1 MRQKSSLSALCLALT
16 VGLYFTGG
24 LVATSPV
31 NAADPWDPFG
41 QLLTAPAEP
50 RKRKATPSAE
60 EPRPQQDNGTTPEYG
75 TGIPYG
81 NSNGTADTAAP
92 QGYGSTQPSAYGAGN
107 AAEDDISP
115 AGNRPSTASPVPS
128 AYTAPRAQ
136 QSLNTAPLPSTG
148 GTTSG
153 VEKGDLAPVGAAD
166 GSGLPYELWTGLDI
180 PALEGLIARVDIP
193 PRSPAVHNLWRR
205 LITASVTPPGGSSS
219 DGRFNAVRAEALYRS
234 GLLDEA
240 GKAAGSDAPAL
251 ATNPALAALA
261 AKIEIGLGNT
271 TKACELVKGF
281 IVRKADLP
289 KKLQGEALLM
299 TGICAASGG
308 NPSGAGLA
316 AEFARQEKS
325 LANGPDDVVSLAA
338 LDAIASGQ
346 KTPARG
352 LKSVSLLQ
360 YRAFSFAGGVE
371 AKDISEHGEPALLAY
386 LAASK
391 DAPPALRLLSAEAA
405 ARVNVI
411 APSALADLYQ
421 ALGALAAPEALLAAN
436 AAKAEPSLHRAAL
449 YKAAE
454 AERTPLKKVRIM
466 RALLDDAKRA
476 GLYLQTLAMLA
487 KAADGLQPVPEIG
500 WFAETGIE
508 IALAAGNLER
518 ARQWSTLGGSVPG
531 DGGLR
536 HWQAL
541 IDIAD
546 PALKTERGRSL
557 ASVEEL
563 ATKGRLSRDLLH
575 RLATVL
581 DANDTNVP
589 IPLWDAANHAPQP
602 AGGYL
607 PETGVLTSLQD
618 ASKKKEFGRTV
629 LLVMRALGP
638 NGADGAHLIAL
649 GDSVRALRRA
659 GLDADARRL
668 SFEALFTLWPR
679 SVSN

>member
-1 MRQKSSLSALCLALT
+1 MRHKSRLSALSVTLA
-16 VGLYFTGG
+16 GG
-24 LVATSPV
+24 LILTSGLAATSPAK
-31 NAADPWDPFG
+31 AADPWDPFG
-41 QLLTAPAEP
+41 QLEAKPEP
-50 RKRKATPSAE
+50 RKRQASPSTQPAPTE
-60 EPRPQQDNGTTPEYG
+60 GNGPSPPEYG
-75 TGIPYG
+75 TGVPYG
-81 NSNGTADTAAP
+81 NTNGGPNDPVPSGYGAP
-92 QGYGSTQPSAYGAGN
+92 PSDNEGPPTGYGSTPSGYGSAPAAN
-107 AAEDDISP
+107 A
-115 AGNRPSTASPVPS
+115 VPS
-128 AYTAPRAQ
+128 AYSSPPANYGTKA
-136 QSLNTAPLPSTG
+136 LPLPPPVEERG
-148 GTTSG
+148 RG
-153 VEKGDLAPVGAAD
+153 VEKGDLAPVAAAD
-166 GSGLPYELWTGLDI
+166 GSGLPYELWSGLDI

-193 PRSPAVHNLWRR
+193 PHSPAVHNLWRR
-205 LITASVTPPGGSSS
+205 LITASVTPPGGSGS
-219 DGRFNAVRAEALYRS
+219 DGRFNAVRADALYRS

-240 GKAAGSDAPAL
+240 SKAAGSDASAL
-251 ATNPALAALA
+251 AANPALAALA
-261 AKIEIGLGNT
+261 ARIEIGLGNT
-271 TKACELVKGF
+271 TRACELVKGF

-299 TGICAASGG
+299 TGICAAAGG

-325 LANGPDDVVSLAA
+325 LTNGPDDAVSLAA

-346 KTPARG
+346 KAPARG
-352 LKSVSLLQ
+352 LKSLSLLQ

-371 AKDISEHGEPALLAY
+371 AKDISERGEPALLAF

-391 DAPPALRLLSAEAA
+391 DAPPALQLASAEAA
-405 ARVNVI
+405 ARVNAI
-411 APSALADLYQ
+411 APSSLADLYQ
-421 ALGALAAPEALLAAN
+421 ALGAQAAPEALLATN
-436 AAKAEPSLHRAAL
+436 AAKADPPLHRAAL
-449 YKAAE
+449 FKAAE
-454 AERTPLKKVRIM
+454 AERTPFKKVRIM

-476 GLYLQTLAMLA
+476 GLYLQALAMLA

-508 IALAAGNLER
+508 ISLTAGNLDR
-518 ARQWSTLGGSVPG
+518 ARQWSNLGGSVPG

-589 IPLWDAANHAPQP
+589 IPLWDAANRAPQP

-638 NGADGAHLIAL
+638 NGAEGAHLIAL
-649 GDSVRALRRA
+649 GDSIRALRRA

-668 SFEALFTLWPR
+668 SFEALFALWPR

>member
-1 MRQKSSLSALCLALT
+1 MPHQFSLFALYVILT
-16 VGLYFTGG
+16 GTLIFSGG
-24 LVATSPV
+24 SGGSNAAK
-31 NAADPWDPFG
+31 AADPWDPFG
-41 QLLTAPAEP
+41 QLEAAKPEP
-50 RKRKATPSAE
+50 RKRQPRPSVE
-60 EPRPQQDNGTTPEYG
+60 EPRAQQSPSNGDNSATPEYG

-81 NSNGTADTAAP
+81 NPNGTADDAVP
-92 QGYGSTQPSAYGAGN
+92 SGYGSINPNAPAPPSNAAPGTQAVPSAYGLP
-107 AAEDDISP
+107 P
-115 AGNRPSTASPVPS
+115 AKYGANSAPPPPPVNEQG
-128 AYTAPRAQ
+128 R
-136 QSLNTAPLPSTG
+136 
-148 GTTSG
+148 G
-153 VEKGDLAPVGAAD
+153 VEKGDLTPVSAAD

-180 PALEGLIARVDIP
+180 PALEGLIARVDVP
-193 PRSPAVHNLWRR
+193 PRSPAVYNLWRR
-205 LITASVTPPGGSSS
+205 LITAGVAPPGGSGS

-234 GLLDEA
+234 GLLNEA
-240 GKAAGSDAPAL
+240 GKAASSEASAL
-251 ATNPALAALA
+251 TTSPALAALA
-261 AKIEIGLGNT
+261 AKIEIGLGQT
-271 TKACELVKGF
+271 AKACELVKGF

-289 KKLQGEALLM
+289 KKMQGEALLM

-325 LANGPDDVVSLAA
+325 LANGPDDAVSLMA

-371 AKDISEHGEPALLAY
+371 AKDISDHGEPALLAS
-386 LAASK
+386 LAANKEAS
-391 DAPPALRLLSAEAA
+391 PALQLTGAEAA
-405 ARVNVI
+405 ARVNAI
-411 APSALADLYQ
+411 APSVLAELYQ
-421 ALGALAAPEALLAAN
+421 ALGAQAAPEALLAAN
-436 AAKAEPSLHRAAL
+436 ATKADPPLHRAAL
-449 YKAAE
+449 FKAAE

-476 GLYLQTLAMLA
+476 GLYLQTLAILS

-508 IALAAGNLER
+508 ISLAAGNFER
-518 ARQWSTLGGSVPG
+518 ARQWSNLGGSVPG

-557 ASVEEL
+557 ASVEDL
-563 ATKGRLSRDLLH
+563 ASKGRLSRDLLH

-589 IPLWDAANHAPQP
+589 IPLWDAANNAPQP
-602 AGGYL
+602 TGGYL

-638 NGADGAHLIAL
+638 NGAEGAHLIAL
-649 GDSVRALRRA
+649 GDSIRALRRA

-668 SFEALFTLWPR
+668 SFEALFALWPR
-679 SVSN
+679 SVSG

>member
-1 MRQKSSLSALCLALT
+1 MAAN
-16 VGLYFTGG
+16 
-24 LVATSPV
+24 SPA
-31 NAADPWDPFG
+31 NAAEPWDPFG
-41 QLLTAPAEP
+41 QLHTAPPEP
-50 RKRKATPSAE
+50 RKKKDTSNANPAQPQPSSTEGGNSA
-60 EPRPQQDNGTTPEYG
+60 TPEYG

-81 NSNGTADTAAP
+81 NSAGSPEVATQPGYGGTAAP
-92 QGYGSTQPSAYGAGN
+92 TDATQ
-107 AAEDDISP
+107 DDVMQLPRDPASP
-115 AGNRPSTASPVPS
+115 ANAVPS
-128 AYTAPRAQ
+128 AYTTAPANYKA
-136 QSLNTAPLPSTG
+136 STAPLPPLAIERG
-148 GTTSG
+148 AAI
-153 VEKGDLAPVGAAD
+153 EKGDLAPVAAAD

-180 PALEGLIARVDIP
+180 PALEGLISRVDIP
-193 PRSPAVHNLWRR
+193 PHSPAVHQLWRR
-205 LITASVTPPGGSSS
+205 LITASVTAPGGIGS
-219 DGRFNAVRAEALYRS
+219 DGRFNALRAEALYRS

-240 GKAAGSDAPAL
+240 SKAAGSDASAL
-251 ATNPALAALA
+251 AANPGLAALA

-271 TKACELVKGF
+271 ARACDLVKGF
-281 IVRKADLP
+281 IARKADLP
-289 KKLQGEALLM
+289 KKIQGEALLM
-299 TGICAASGG
+299 TGICAAAGG

-316 AEFARQEKS
+316 AEFARQEKT
-325 LANGPDDVVSLAA
+325 LTNGPDDVVSLAA

-371 AKDISEHGEPALLAY
+371 AKDIGQHGEPALLAF
-386 LAASK
+386 LAGTK
-391 DAPPALRLLSAEAA
+391 DAPPALQLLSAEAA
-405 ARVNVI
+405 ARVNAI
-411 APSALADLYQ
+411 TPSALAGLYQ
-421 ALGALAAPEALLAAN
+421 ALGAQMAPEALAAAN
-436 AAKAEPSLHRAAL
+436 SVKAEPPLHRAAL
-449 YKAAE
+449 FKAAE

-476 GLYLQTLAMLA
+476 GLYLQALSMLS
-487 KAADGLQPVPEIG
+487 KTADGLQPVPEIG

-508 IALAAGNLER
+508 ISLAAGNLER
-518 ARQWSTLGGSVPG
+518 ARQWSVLGGSVPG

-557 ASVEEL
+557 ASVEDL
-563 ATKGRLSRDLLH
+563 AAKGRLSRDLLH

-589 IPLWDAANHAPQP
+589 IPLWDAANRAPQP

-638 NGADGAHLIAL
+638 NGAEGAHLIAL
-649 GDSVRALRRA
+649 GDSIRALRRA
-659 GLDADARRL
+659 GLDGDARRL
-668 SFEALFTLWPR
+668 SFEALFALWPR
-679 SVSN
+679 SAGN